1 MPSPDSSRGEA
12 PSDAGTTPAIA
23 STNGAKD
30 GRVGGPG
37 RKSRACLECKKLKL
51 RCEVFPGDRKCRHCL
66 RRNVS
71 CIIKRSY
78 DADVDTE
85 DDVTRAMEAYEKIG
99 LMRSEIEQMN
109 NKLDAV
115 LAETVRLQAE
125 SAANGIRQQLQTQ
138 GQCQDLQAPLS
149 HDDPPT
155 VPSHPSVA
163 QHSGPPSGTPGNM
176 TSPAG
181 ISCREDNT
189 HMAMTRE
196 NSPDP
201 VSNGDPSN
209 GSVTVED
216 PMGSLYEVTRLRNIR
231 SNKSKMTR
239 PLPEG
244 QGQLNDFISRGVIAE
259 SEAEELYEIFHTSL
273 NHYLWVGLE
282 QTHPSFIS
290 VRRSSE
296 LLTATILAVTAL
308 HIPTSA
314 AAATFDICYKEFLS
328 LISSS
333 MFSRY
338 HSIDDVRGLCI
349 AAFWLSEVSWK
360 LSGHAI
366 RIATELNI
374 HQSFTA
380 ALDGNK
386 EHFLRARL
394 WYMLYVC
401 DHHFSIAYGRPPM
414 IAESIQIR
422 EHELFLASPFANA
435 LDARI
440 LSQVNLMQ
448 ILTRVY
454 DRFAERKLPALNEI
468 RGRFGTARDPVIGL
482 TSGTNS
488 LSRGRAD
495 AADQSSSND
504 PSTAML
510 VKSDF
515 EALRMFNL
523 EIDQWRMRWHARQT
537 RNFCIGSFPPLG
549 IILYSYFAKLQI
561 NSLAV
566 RGVSLAGSS
575 QDQFLSTERKE
586 FANLAVSAAVSIITF
601 VLEEDDMRRAL
612 VGTPLYVHTMIAF
625 ASVFLMKVATRWNSV
640 MGLKVEEEYVARLL
654 GRMIGVLKSAVTS
667 DRHVLKHIATGLEKM
682 LEKMEESRRR
692 RQNSENVGAARG
704 QMDAPAS
711 VGMMGSFGGHQYGV
725 GYEVSPSGSRGVDAF
740 SRPAVDAGGL
750 MGAHLNTPATWGA
763 GGLGQTPHQPGDSSY
778 FGDGLNLMDDNLI
791 FEAFGTGS
799 ANDVYNLLS
808 SQFSSG

>member
-1 MPSPDSSRGEA
+1 MPSPDLSRVETQ
-12 PSDAGTTPAIA
+12 SEAGTTPAIA
-23 STNGAKD
+23 STNGGKD

-37 RKSRACLECKKLKL
+37 RKSRACLECKKLKM

-85 DDVTRAMEAYEKIG
+85 DDVTRALEAYEKIDS
-99 LMRSEIEQMN
+99 MRSEIEQMN

-115 LAETVRLQAE
+115 LAETARLQAE
-125 SAANGIRQQLQTQ
+125 SAANGPRRQLHARSRYEDPT
-138 GQCQDLQAPLS
+138 APVS
-149 HDDPPT
+149 HEDPPS
-155 VPSHPSVA
+155 VPSHQSVA

-201 VSNGDPSN
+201 VSHGDPSN

-259 SEAEELYEIFHTSL
+259 AEAEELYEIFHTSL

-349 AAFWLSEVSWK
+349 AAFWMSEVSWK

-468 RGRFGTARDPVIGL
+468 RGRFGSARDPVTGL

-488 LSRGRAD
+488 FSQGRPD

-510 VKSDF
+510 VESDF

-640 MGLKVEEEYVARLL
+640 MGLKVEEAYVARLL

-682 LEKMEESRRR
+682 LEKMEESRHR
-692 RQNSENVGAARG
+692 RQNSENMGAARG
-704 QMDAPAS
+704 QMDAPAGI
-711 VGMMGSFGGHQYGV
+711 GMMGSFGNQQYGV
-725 GYEVSPSGSRGVDAF
+725 GCEVSPNASRGVDAF

-750 MGAHLNTPATWGA
+750 MGAQLNTPATWGA
-763 GGLGQTPHQPGDSSY
+763 GGLGQTPNQPSHHSY

>member
-12 PSDAGTTPAIA
+12 PHEAGTTPAIV
-23 STNGAKD
+23 STNGGKD

-37 RKSRACLECKKLKL
+37 RKSRACLECKKLKM

-85 DDVTRAMEAYEKIG
+85 DDVTRALEAYEKIDS
-99 LMRSEIEQMN
+99 MRSEIEQMN

-115 LAETVRLQAE
+115 LAETSRLQAE
-125 SAANGIRQQLQTQ
+125 SAANGFRRQPQSQ
-138 GQCQDLQAPLS
+138 GRHEDPPAPLS
-149 HDDPPT
+149 HEDPPS
-155 VPSHPSVA
+155 VPSHQFVA
-163 QHSGPPSGTPGNM
+163 SHSGPPSGTPGNM

-196 NSPDP
+196 NSSDP
-201 VSNGDPSN
+201 VSHGDLGN

-244 QGQLNDFISRGVIAE
+244 QGQLNDFISRGVIAD

-314 AAATFDICYKEFLS
+314 AAATFDTCYKEILC
-328 LISSS
+328 LISCS
-333 MFSRY
+333 MFYRY

-374 HQSFTA
+374 HQSFAA

-422 EHELFLASPFANA
+422 ERELFLASPFANA

-468 RGRFGTARDPVIGL
+468 RGRFGSAREPVIGL
-482 TSGTNS
+482 TSGVNS
-488 LSRGRAD
+488 FSQNRAD

-510 VKSDF
+510 VESDF

-537 RNFCIGSFPPLG
+537 RNFCIGSSPPLG

-566 RGVSLAGSS
+566 RGISLAGSS
-575 QDQFLSTERKE
+575 QDQFRSTERKE

-667 DRHVLKHIATGLEKM
+667 DRHVLKHIATGLGKM

-692 RQNSENVGAARG
+692 RQNSENAGAARG
-704 QMDAPAS
+704 QMDGPAG
-711 VGMMGSFGGHQYGV
+711 VGMMGGFEGQQYGV
-725 GYEVSPSGSRGVDAF
+725 GYEVGPGASRGVDAF
-740 SRPAVDAGGL
+740 SRPGVDAGAL
-750 MGAHLNTPATWGA
+750 MGAHLNSPATWGA
-763 GGLGQTPHQPGDSSY
+763 EGLGQTSHQPGDHSY
-778 FGDGLNLMDDNLI
+778 FGDGLNLMDDKLI

>member
-1 MPSPDSSRGEA
+1 MPSPDSSRGGA
-12 PSDAGTTPAIA
+12 PSEAGTTPAIA

-37 RKSRACLECKKLKL
+37 RKSRACLECKKLKM

-85 DDVTRAMEAYEKIG
+85 DDVTRALEAYEKIDS
-99 LMRSEIEQMN
+99 MRSEIEQMN

-115 LAETVRLQAE
+115 LAETLRLQAE
-125 SAANGIRQQLQTQ
+125 SAANGTRQQLQTQ
-138 GQCQDLQAPLS
+138 GQYQDLPAPLS
-149 HDDPPT
+149 HDDPPS

-163 QHSGPPSGTPGNM
+163 QHSGPPSGTPENM

-201 VSNGDPSN
+201 VFHGDPSN

-259 SEAEELYEIFHTSL
+259 AEAEELYEIFHTSL

-349 AAFWLSEVSWK
+349 AAFWMSEVSWK

-422 EHELFLASPFANA
+422 EHELFLASPFSNA

-468 RGRFGTARDPVIGL
+468 RGRFGSVREPVIGL

-488 LSRGRAD
+488 FSQGRAD
-495 AADQSSSND
+495 ATDQSSSND

-510 VKSDF
+510 VESDF

-566 RGVSLAGSS
+566 RGISLAGSS

-654 GRMIGVLKSAVTS
+654 GKMIGVLKSAVTS

-682 LEKMEESRRR
+682 LERMEESRRR
-692 RQNSENVGAARG
+692 RQNSENVGAVRG
-704 QMDAPAS
+704 QMDAPAGI
-711 VGMMGSFGGHQYGV
+711 GMMSSFGSQQYGV
-725 GYEVSPSGSRGVDAF
+725 GYEVSPNASRGVDAF
-740 SRPAVDAGGL
+740 SRPSVDASGL
-750 MGAHLNTPATWGA
+750 MGAQLNTPATWGA
-763 GGLGQTPHQPGDSSY
+763 GGLGQTPHQPGDHSY

>member
-1 MPSPDSSRGEA
+1 MPSPASSRGEIQ
-12 PSDAGTTPAIA
+12 SEAGTTPAIA

-37 RKSRACLECKKLKL
+37 RKSRACLECKKLKM
-51 RCEVFPGDRKCRHCL
+51 RCEVSPGDRKCRHCL

-85 DDVTRAMEAYEKIG
+85 DDVTRAMEAYEKIDS
-99 LMRSEIEQMN
+99 MRSEIEQMN

-125 SAANGIRQQLQTQ
+125 SAANGTRQQLQTQ
-138 GQCQDLQAPLS
+138 GQYQDLPAPLS
-149 HDDPPT
+149 HDDPPS

-163 QHSGPPSGTPGNM
+163 QYSGPPSGTPGNM

-201 VSNGDPSN
+201 VSHGDPSN

-422 EHELFLASPFANA
+422 EHELFLASPFSNA

-468 RGRFGTARDPVIGL
+468 RGRFGSARDPVIGL
-482 TSGTNS
+482 TRGTNS
-488 LSRGRAD
+488 FSQGRAD

-510 VKSDF
+510 VESDF

-523 EIDQWRMRWHARQT
+523 EIDQWRMRWHVRQT

-566 RGVSLAGSS
+566 RGISLAGSS

-625 ASVFLMKVATRWNSV
+625 ASVFLMKVATRWNSA

-692 RQNSENVGAARG
+692 RQNSENVGAGRG
-704 QMDAPAS
+704 QMDGPAG

-725 GYEVSPSGSRGVDAF
+725 GYEVSPSASRGVDAF
-740 SRPAVDAGGL
+740 SRLAVDAGGL
-750 MGAHLNTPATWGA
+750 MGAQLNTPATWGA
-763 GGLGQTPHQPGDSSY
+763 GGLGQTPHQPEDHSY

>member
-1 MPSPDSSRGEA
+1 M
-12 PSDAGTTPAIA
+12 
-23 STNGAKD
+23 
-30 GRVGGPG
+30 
-37 RKSRACLECKKLKL
+37 
-51 RCEVFPGDRKCRHCL
+51 RCEVSPGDRKCRHCL

-85 DDVTRAMEAYEKIG
+85 DDVTRAME
-99 LMRSEIEQMN
+99 QMN

-125 SAANGIRQQLQTQ
+125 SAANGTRQQLQTQ
-138 GQCQDLQAPLS
+138 GQYQDLPAPLS
-149 HDDPPT
+149 HDDPPS

-163 QHSGPPSGTPGNM
+163 QYSGPPSGTPGNM

-201 VSNGDPSN
+201 VSHGDPSN

-422 EHELFLASPFANA
+422 EHELFLASPFSNA

-448 ILTRVY
+448 ILTR
-454 DRFAERKLPALNEI
+454 
-468 RGRFGTARDPVIGL
+468 
-482 TSGTNS
+482 
-488 LSRGRAD
+488 
-495 AADQSSSND
+495 SSSND
-504 PSTAML
+504 PSTSML
-510 VKSDF
+510 VESDF

-523 EIDQWRMRWHARQT
+523 EIDQWRMRWHVRQT

-566 RGVSLAGSS
+566 RGISLAGSS

-692 RQNSENVGAARG
+692 RQNSENVGAGRG
-704 QMDAPAS
+704 QMDGPA
-711 VGMMGSFGGHQYGV
+711 G
-725 GYEVSPSGSRGVDAF
+725 
-740 SRPAVDAGGL
+740 VDAGGL
-750 MGAHLNTPATWGA
+750 MGAQLNTPATWGA
-763 GGLGQTPHQPGDSSY
+763 GGLGQTPHQPEDHSY

>member
-12 PSDAGTTPAIA
+12 LSEAGTTPAIA

-37 RKSRACLECKKLKL
+37 RKSRACLECKKLKM

-78 DADVDTE
+78 DTDVDTE
-85 DDVTRAMEAYEKIG
+85 DDVTRALEAYEKIDS
-99 LMRSEIEQMN
+99 MRSEIEQMN

-115 LAETVRLQAE
+115 LAETARLQAE
-125 SAANGIRQQLQTQ
+125 SAANGSRRQLQAQ
-138 GQCQDLQAPLS
+138 GRYEDLPAPLS
-149 HDDPPT
+149 HADPPS
-155 VPSHPSVA
+155 VPSYQSVT

-176 TSPAG
+176 TSPAS

-201 VSNGDPSN
+201 VSHGDPSN

-349 AAFWLSEVSWK
+349 AAFWMSEVSWK

-422 EHELFLASPFANA
+422 EHELFIASPFANA

-468 RGRFGTARDPVIGL
+468 RGRFGSARDPVIGL

-488 LSRGRAD
+488 FSQGRAD

-510 VKSDF
+510 VESDF

-523 EIDQWRMRWHARQT
+523 EIDQWRMRWHARQR

-682 LEKMEESRRR
+682 LEKIEESRRR
-692 RQNSENVGAARG
+692 RQNSENAGAARG
-704 QMDAPAS
+704 QMDGPAG
-711 VGMMGSFGGHQYGV
+711 VGMMDGFGGQQYGV
-725 GYEVSPSGSRGVDAF
+725 DYEGGQNAGRGVDAI
-740 SRPAVDAGGL
+740 SRPGADAGAL
-750 MGAHLNTPATWGA
+750 MGAQLSTPATWGA
-763 GGLGQTPHQPGDSSY
+763 EGLGQTPHQPGDHSY